1 MDNPYAEQVLFS
13 REMEGLTIEQV
24 IREKEYSM
32 ASRHFHATY
41 ELYYLLEGERY
52 YFIDNETY
60 LVKAGDIVM
69 IRPNHIHK
77 TSLVS
82 VLRHNRML
90 LQISGEMMNPFLKA
104 AGLGSMDELYGEDVR
119 ILSLSEEQQKEVL
132 DTFMAIKEE
141 LSKKQR
147 HYQVAVKMDL
157 ANLLLRLSRYQ
168 SQEALIAENQ
178 TAQTWKHG
186 KVHEVADYLTSHPE
200 TSESLEDLAQRF
212 YISKSYL
219 SRIFREITGF
229 SVNEYK
235 NISRIKKSQNLLTHS
250 DYSITE
256 ISDLLGFE
264 NLTYYER
271 VFKKYAEMTPL
282 KYRRQMRL
290 QG

>member
-1 MDNPYAEQVLFS
+1 MDNPYAEQILFS
-13 REMEGLTIEQV
+13 RYMDGLTIEQV
-24 IREKEYSM
+24 IREKEYTM

-60 LVKAGDIVM
+60 LIKAGDMVM

-82 VLRHNRML
+82 TTRHNRVL

-104 AGLGSMDELYGEDVR
+104 CGLGGMDDFYGNGVR
-119 ILSLSEEQQKEVL
+119 ILTLSEEMQAEAL
-132 DTFMAIKEE
+132 RSFTRIKEE
-141 LSKKQR
+141 LTKKQR
-147 HYQVAVKMDL
+147 HYQVAVRL
-157 ANLLLRLSRYQ
+157 ELTNLLLSLARYQ
-168 SQEALIAENQ
+168 APEQPAGENQ
-178 TAQTWKHG
+178 TAQTWKHT
-186 KVHEVADYLTSHPE
+186 KVHEVADYLTAHPE
-200 TSESLEDLAQRF
+200 TPESLEDLAGRF

-235 NISRIKKSQNLLTHS
+235 NICRIKKSQNLLTHS
-250 DYSITE
+250 DCSITE